1 MEVKVK
7 KFWSINIAKLT
18 PPSARMNVTCHN
30 IKSFS
35 VGEFPDKISHPPH
48 CEGKDPIDLFISC
61 FSCKTHLQALLT
73 WDVQLLA
80 IALIYTHLMLFMGKK
95 ICSFP
100 WAAGGG
106 SELQHLRLKGW
117 KAKTVSTVLK
127 ITKNGFGPYPWKTWP
142 SSHPHTPGHVP
153 LVALLPNPLS
163 GCPLAPCS
171 CPFSS
176 RIMI

>member
-127 ITKNGFGPYPWKTWP
+127 ITKKRVWSLPLKDMAFLTSTHSRTC
-142 SSHPHTPGHVP
+142 SSCSTSSQSSLWMSSGTLFVP
-153 LVALLPNPLS
+153 LQQ
-163 GCPLAPCS
+163 
-171 CPFSS
+171 
-176 RIMI
+176 